1 VSPAFSTPSRC
12 SEWQCR
18 HTHRRPCVTA
28 SVRAVK
34 LKDQVRASVDD
45 CESVLEAGRG
55 IDHARIVVATL
66 PHGRG
71 HPGLASRWPASPML
85 PALLR
90 HTIAL
95 AELPRQLCRMAR
107 QVFPSVLSATR
118 RQRLDSHEHEPR
130 KMEALPLAALWLA
143 LEAPSLAQ
151 RDSSR
156 LRPQDPP
163 WTSLRDCFAVHAS
176 LPAKATSTRPAAALC
191 LGLDQ

>member
-85 PALLR
+85 PALLS

-95 AELPRQLCRMAR
+95 AELPRQRSLSDPIGLLGER
-107 QVFPSVLSATR
+107 QNAHTPRPHQCGPDAADRRATRTSQRVRITDSVLIC
-118 RQRLDSHEHEPR
+118 HERASDACSMP
-130 KMEALPLAALWLA
+130 KQNGLAWCMGC
-143 LEAPSLAQ
+143 
-151 RDSSR
+151 
-156 LRPQDPP
+156 
-163 WTSLRDCFAVHAS
+163 T
-176 LPAKATSTRPAAALC
+176 TMT
-191 LGLDQ
+191 